1 MEKKIL
7 LTILSTQCFQEEAPE
22 SSKLVT
28 QGEMCVEEEVIRLSY
43 WETEL
48 TGLVGTKTTFCIE
61 KDRVILERSGALQ
74 SKMTFMVGKE
84 DQSLYDM
91 GFGALMITVRT
102 ESIESG
108 VTEEGGVLKVSYGI
122 SVEEETAG
130 KITYEIT
137 VQPI

>member
-7 LTILSTQCFQEEAPE
+7 LTILSTQCFQEDAPE

-28 QGEMCVEEEVIRLSY
+28 EGEMSLEEDVIRLSY

-48 TGLVGTKTTFCIE
+48 TGLAGTKTAFCIQ

-74 SKMTFMVGKE
+74 SKMTFKVGKE

-137 VQPI
+137 VQPL